1 MSEGVLEGAL
11 RVFVVYPNVELLFS
25 ICRLLLQATMMEI
38 PKRGF
43 MFLTRRQFRTPKSQ
57 IHVYNFEIF

>member
-25 ICRLLLQATMMEI
+25 ICRLLLQAMMMEI

-43 MFLTRRQFRTPKSQ
+43 MFLTRRQFQTP
-57 IHVYNFEIF
+57 